1 MDAHGIGIGGLE
13 STNPLIPR
21 GPKKTTHRRES
32 SGRKAGIV
40 IRATLHPRAP
50 NTYYGHW
57 PRRFGPEI
65 APCGRI
71 HRPESD
77 SAARPYP
84 QLPAL
89 PARPRIPHCGARRT
103 FLYRPMSDRLLI
115 VDFGSQV
122 TQLIARRV
130 REAGVYCEIHPFQ
143 SVDAAGIKKF
153 DPRGIILSGGPASVI
168 EGQSPAANP
177 AIFAANVPVLGIC
190 YGEQTMAK
198 ELGGQVEAGHH
209 REFGRAEVEVKAKS
223 ALFDGVWQPGDRKQ
237 VWMSHGDRV
246 TRLPPG
252 FSVVA
257 TSENAPFAAIAD
269 EKRHYYG
276 VQFHP
281 EVMHTPDGAKLLR
294 NFALKIAGCSGTWTM
309 AAFRERAIAQV
320 RAQVGKGKVI
330 CGLSGGVDSSVVAVL
345 LHEAIGDQLQCV
357 FVDHGLLRK
366 DEGAEVVRLFRDHY
380 NIPLVHADASALF
393 LKALAGVTDPEKKRK
408 TIGALFIDVFE
419 AEAKKIGGAQFL
431 AQGTLYP
438 DVIESVS
445 FTGGPSVTIKSHHN
459 VGGLPERMNMK
470 LVEPLRELFKDEVRE
485 LGRELG
491 LPPDLVNRHPFPGP
505 GLAIRIPGDITK
517 EKLDLL
523 RKVDAVYLDEIRK
536 AGLYDEIWQAFAV
549 LLPVRTV
556 GVMGDGRTY
565 DQACALRAVTS
576 TDGMTA
582 DYYPFD
588 HAFLGRV
595 ANRIINEVRGIN
607 RVTYDI
613 TSKPPGT
620 IEWE

>member
-1 MDAHGIGIGGLE
+1 MA
-13 STNPLIPR
+13 
-21 GPKKTTHRRES
+21 
-32 SGRKAGIV
+32 
-40 IRATLHPRAP
+40 
-50 NTYYGHW
+50 
-57 PRRFGPEI
+57 
-65 APCGRI
+65 
-71 HRPESD
+71 
-77 SAARPYP
+77 
-84 QLPAL
+84 
-89 PARPRIPHCGARRT
+89 
-103 FLYRPMSDRLLI
+103 DRLLI

-143 SVDAAGIKKF
+143 SVDAARIERF

-168 EGQSPAANP
+168 EGEAPSANP
-177 AIFAANVPVLGIC
+177 AIFSANVPVLGIC
-190 YGEQTMAK
+190 YGEQTMAHQ
-198 ELGGQVEAGHH
+198 LGGQVEGGHH
-209 REFGRAEVEVKAKS
+209 REFGRAEVEVKARS

-246 TRLPPG
+246 TKLPPG
-252 FSVVA
+252 FQVIA
-257 TSENAPFAAIAD
+257 TSENAPFAAISD
-269 EKRHYYG
+269 EARHYYA

-294 NFALKIAGCSGTWTM
+294 NFALKIARCSGQWTM
-309 AAFRERAIAQV
+309 AAFRERTIAQV
-320 RAQVGKGKVI
+320 RAQVGTGKVI

-345 LHEAIGDQLQCV
+345 LHEAIGEQLQCV
-357 FVDHGLLRK
+357 FVDHGLLRL
-366 DEGAEVVRLFRDHY
+366 DEGEQVVRLFRDHY
-380 NIPLVHADASALF
+380 NIPLVHADASETF
-393 LKALAGVTDPEKKRK
+393 LKALDGVTDPETKRK

-459 VGGLPERMNMK
+459 VGGLPARMNMK
-470 LVEPLRELFKDEVRE
+470 LVEPLRELFKDEVRV

-491 LPPDLVNRHPFPGP
+491 LPEIFVGRHPFPGP
-505 GLAIRIPGDITK
+505 GLAIRCPGEITK
-517 EKLDLL
+517 EKLDILCL
-523 RKVDAVYLDEIRK
+523 ADAIYIDEIRK

-549 LLPVRTV
+549 ILPVKTV

-565 DQACALRAVTS
+565 DFVVGLRAVTS

-582 DYYPFD
+582 DFYPFELK
-588 HAFLGRV
+588 FIGNV
-595 ANRIINEVRGIN
+595 ATRIINEVKGVN
-607 RVTYDI
+607 RVVYDI